1 MTASQLVHLLALYPC
16 LERLPEWLSLSLS
29 EIPVLHLEQGSWLF
43 DEGSACVG
51 FPLVMAGEV
60 RVVKASASGRG
71 LYLYSVLAGE
81 SCVITQGCL
90 LGQQQYNARGV
101 AHSDVTLCLMPQALF
116 DNLLATHA
124 PFRRFVFA
132 LFAER
137 FAELIALIEEVAF
150 KRLDQRLAR
159 LLVDRGPVLA
169 VTHQALAD
177 DLGSVRE
184 IVTRLLH
191 HFADDGWVELARER
205 ISVLEPQL
213 LAAFSEQGATA

>member
-1 MTASQLVHLLALYPC
+1 MDRLLALYPC
-16 LERLPEWLSLSLS
+16 LEALPERLSTALSG
-29 EIPVLHLEQGSWLF
+29 IQVLQLGENSTLF
-43 DEGSACVG
+43 DEGSPCTG

-60 RVVKASASGRG
+60 RVVKASAGGRV

-81 SCVITQGCL
+81 SCVISQACL
-90 LGQQQYNARGV
+90 LGHQHYNARGV
-101 AHSDVTLCLMPQALF
+101 AHSEVTLALLPQALF
-116 DNLLATHA
+116 DELLAAHA

-132 LFAER
+132 LFAAR
-137 FAELIALIEEVAF
+137 VAELMALIEEVAF

-159 LLVDRGPVLA
+159 LLVDRGPVLN

-191 HFADDGWVELARER
+191 HFAHDGWVELARER
-205 ISVLEPQL
+205 ISVREPL
-213 LAAFSEQGATA
+213 RLAAFSEQGA

>member
-1 MTASQLVHLLALYPC
+1 MTSLQMAKLLTLYPC
-16 LERLPEWLSLSLS
+16 LRGLPEGLSLPLS
-29 EIPVLHLEQGSWLF
+29 AIPALHLEQGSRVF
-43 DEGSACVG
+43 DEGSACTG
-51 FPLVMAGEV
+51 FPLVMAGEI

-90 LGQQQYNARGV
+90 LGQQHYNARGV
-101 AHSDVTLCLMPQALF
+101 AHCAVTLCLIPQALF
-116 DNLLATHA
+116 DTLLATHA

-137 FAELIALIEEVAF
+137 FAELMALIEEVAF

-159 LLVDRGPVLA
+159 LLVDRGPVLSI
-169 VTHQALAD
+169 THQALAD

-191 HFADDGWVELARER
+191 HFVDDGWVELARER
-205 ISVLEPQL
+205 ISVLEPMR
-213 LAAFSEQGATA
+213 LATFSEQRA